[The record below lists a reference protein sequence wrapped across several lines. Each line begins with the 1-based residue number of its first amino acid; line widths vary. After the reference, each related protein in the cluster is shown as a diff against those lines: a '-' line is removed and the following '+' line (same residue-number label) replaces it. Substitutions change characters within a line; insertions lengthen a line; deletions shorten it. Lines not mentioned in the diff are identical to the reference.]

1 MLFGVLSTDI
11 MQTISFD
18 EIVKGRD
25 STVRVTDDQLLY
37 AVDLVMVMTGQARD
51 HAGKTIR
58 NISDAVFHS
67 ENFSER
73 QLSTRGGA
81 PTKLLTFQHA
91 IELVMVL
98 PGKVANE
105 TRTQFS
111 NIIKRYMAG
120 DGTLIKEIKN
130 NAESNSPISQM
141 ARESLVEAPEDR
153 KRRRELEDVELASK
167 KVMVKEREVGLVHSF
182 IDTMRL
188 INPKWSDDTRLRMQT
203 EDWLKNVAF
212 KPALGITDGS
222 SVPVE
227 LKSISVSQVAQE
239 MGKRLT
245 HGQSIRVGSHV
256 VKAYR
261 KKYGKLPPKHAQW
274 VDGAERS
281 VNSYTEADR
290 DLVEHAITC
299 VCDAQS
305 ESE

>member
-81 PTKLLTFQHA
+81 PTKQ
-91 IELVMVL
+91 
-98 PGKVANE
+98 
-105 TRTQFS
+105 
-111 NIIKRYMAG
+111 
-120 DGTLIKEIKN
+120 
-130 NAESNSPISQM
+130 
-141 ARESLVEAPEDR
+141 
-153 KRRRELEDVELASK
+153 
-167 KVMVKEREVGLVHSF
+167 
-182 IDTMRL
+182 
-188 INPKWSDDTRLRMQT
+188 
-203 EDWLKNVAF
+203 
-212 KPALGITDGS
+212 
-222 SVPVE
+222 
-227 LKSISVSQVAQE
+227 
-239 MGKRLT
+239 
-245 HGQSIRVGSHV
+245 
-256 VKAYR
+256 
-261 KKYGKLPPKHAQW
+261 HAQW